1 MRWSPL
7 VATLAVLLA
16 ACTGGS
22 DAATTA
28 GSPSPT
34 SVDLARRALRCLH
47 WWGSGSGS
55 SAAPSWCGL
64 LRKADMPAAVP
75 EMLAGD
81 GWVPGVDDPG
91 QIDQRHPCRGAV
103 SRKHSHFFTADGQ
116 FGSRDAAGEQVDD
129 GQYELVGD
137 DRFVI
142 NPGDSDAVTFRYTVT
157 GDTLRITPE
166 IPACRPD
173 CFAGRVER
181 RGRLRRLHLAAH
193 RVMSPAP

>member
-1 MRWSPL
+1 MRWSPP
-7 VATLAVLLA
+7 VATLAVFLA
-16 ACTGGS
+16 ACTSGS
-22 DAATTA
+22 DGATTA
-28 GSPSPT
+28 GSQSPT
-34 SVDLARRALRCLH
+34 PST
-47 WWGSGSGS
+47 SSS
-55 SAAPSWCGL
+55 SAAVPALVGEWQRLQRCSELVGL
-64 LRKADMPAAVP
+64 LRKADMRAAVP
-75 EMLAGD
+75 EVLAGD

-91 QIDQRHPCRGAV
+91 QIDQRRPCRGAV

-129 GQYELVGD
+129 GQYELVGA

-173 CFAGRVER
+173 CFAAVWSVAVAYDGYSWQRI
-181 RGRLRRLHLAAH
+181 G
-193 RVMSPAP
+193 

>member
-1 MRWSPL
+1 MRWSPP

-34 SVDLARRALRCLH
+34 PST
-47 WWGSGSGS
+47 SPS
-55 SAAPSWCGL
+55 SAAVPALVGEWQRLQRCPEMVGL

-75 EMLAGD
+75 EVLAGD
-81 GWVPGVDDPG
+81 GWVPGVDDPS

-129 GQYELVGD
+129 GQFELVGA

-142 NPGDSDAVTFRYTVT
+142 NPGASDAVTFRYTVT

-173 CFAGRVER
+173 CF
-181 RGRLRRLHLAAH
+181 
-193 RVMSPAP
+193 PAVWSVAVAYDGYTWQRIG

>member
-1 MRWSPL
+1 MRWSPP
-7 VATLAVLLA
+7 VAALAVLLA
-16 ACTGGS
+16 GCTGGS

-34 SVDLARRALRCLH
+34 PS
-47 WWGSGSGS
+47 SSSS
-55 SAAPSWCGL
+55 SAEVPALVGEWQRLQRCPELVGL

-75 EMLAGD
+75 EVLAED
-81 GWVPGVDDPG
+81 GWVPGVDDPD
-91 QIDQRHPCRGAV
+91 QIDGRHPCRGAV
-103 SRKHSHFFTADGQ
+103 ARKHSHFFTADGQ
-116 FGSRDAAGEQVDD
+116 FGSRDAAGDQVDD

-142 NPGDSDAVTFRYTVT
+142 NPGDSDAVTFRYAVT

-173 CFAGRVER
+173 CF
-181 RGRLRRLHLAAH
+181 
-193 RVMSPAP
+193 PAVWSVTVAYDGYTWQRIG